1 MAIDFTIDYPCAPK
15 DALST
20 QGILDRLKGEARA
33 KAVIKLF
40 RDAGDQRPPSE
51 MGFEFT
57 RTMLD
62 GVDENRVIVVQE
74 LLDAASELE
83 VWEGA
88 CATCPANRTGRRFG
102 CTGQIEYPL
111 SGKGEAWLLDQM
123 PPPDD
128 TLVWL
133 LLKQGVDEFQY
144 DGKSVEVLRQ
154 QTDSY
159 FEDNSPAV
167 RSLGEFMLNANQTF
181 EMLFVLREPAIYPHH
196 ASVLMMFAGAISR
209 DMEAN
214 LMMNLV
220 PRPADA
226 ETRFPFKLQEQA
238 DDDRTTQ
245 QFKAFFK
252 ALWLGW
258 ILNVR
263 VLMDV

>member
-20 QGILDRLKGEARA
+20 QGIIDRLKGEARA
-33 KAVIKLF
+33 KAIIKLF
-40 RDAGDQRPPSE
+40 RDAGDERPPSE

-57 RTMLD
+57 RSTPD
-62 GVDENRVIVVQE
+62 GADENRVIVVQE
-74 LLDAASELE
+74 LLDAAADLD

-88 CATCPANRTGRRFG
+88 CATCPANRTGKRFG

-128 TLVWL
+128 TLIWL

-144 DGKSVEVLRQ
+144 DGKTVEALRQ

-159 FEDNSPAV
+159 FEDNVPAI

-181 EMLFVLREPAIYPHH
+181 EMMFVLREGAIYPNH
-196 ASVLMMFAGAISR
+196 GAILLLFAAAITR
-209 DMEAN
+209 DIEAN
-214 LMMNLV
+214 MMMKLV

-226 ETRFPFKLQEQA
+226 EKRYPFKHVEQP
-238 DDDRTTQ
+238 DDDATILQ
-245 QFKAFFK
+245 LKGFFK

-263 VLMDV
+263 VLLDV

>member
-20 QGILDRLKGEARA
+20 QGIIDRLKGEARA
-33 KAVIKLF
+33 KSIIKLF
-40 RDAGDQRPPSE
+40 RDAGDDRPPSQ

-57 RTMLD
+57 RSTPE
-62 GVDENRVIVVQE
+62 GVEENRVIVVQE
-74 LLDAASELE
+74 LLDAAAELD
-83 VWEGA
+83 VWSSA
-88 CATCPANRTGRRFG
+88 CATCPANRTRQRFG
-102 CTGQIEYPL
+102 CIGHIEYPL

-128 TLVWL
+128 TLIWL

-144 DGKSVEVLRQ
+144 DGKTVEVLRQ

-159 FEDNSPAV
+159 FEDNLPAV

-181 EMLFVLREPAIYPHH
+181 EMMFVLRDGAIYPNHG
-196 ASVLMMFAGAISR
+196 AILLLFAGGISR
-209 DMEAN
+209 DIEAEM
-214 LMMNLV
+214 LMRLT

-226 ETRFPFKLQEQA
+226 ETRFPFKIQDQP
-238 DDDRTTQ
+238 DDDATTTQ
-245 QFKAFFK
+245 LKGFLK
-252 ALWLGW
+252 ALWMAW

-263 VLMDV
+263 VVLDV

>member
-20 QGILDRLKGEARA
+20 QGIIDRLKGEARA
-33 KAVIKLF
+33 KAIIKLF
-40 RDAGDQRPPSE
+40 RDAGDDRPPSQ

-57 RTMLD
+57 RSTPE
-62 GVDENRVIVVQE
+62 GTEENRVIVVQE
-74 LLDAASELE
+74 LLDAASELD

-88 CATCPANRTGRRFG
+88 CATCPANRTQKRYG

-111 SGKGEAWLLDQM
+111 SGRGEAWLLDQM

-128 TLVWL
+128 TLIWL

-144 DGKSVEVLRQ
+144 DGKTVEVLRQ

-159 FEDNSPAV
+159 FEDNVPAI

-181 EMLFVLREPAIYPHH
+181 EMLFVLREASIYPNHG
-196 ASVLMMFAGAISR
+196 SILLLFAGAISR
-209 DMEAN
+209 DVEAN
-214 LMMNLV
+214 LLMKMV
-220 PRPADA
+220 PRPPDA
-226 ETRFPFKLQEQA
+226 EKRFAFKFQEQP
-238 DDDRTTQ
+238 DDDPTTTQ
-245 QFKAFFK
+245 LKGFFK

-263 VLMDV
+263 VLLDV